1 MHATRIALGMVVS
14 LLGIAGAGCSGFSEP
29 LPGVTYSVAPITR
42 DGRGKV
48 NAQEPGRNVELAL
61 VEDVQEVVQDG
72 RTLVVQV
79 RKTQYGKATF
89 AITFPD
95 HTTQLVQVKQGQ
107 SKDVLPKRQ
116 RVGVRLTVQE
126 AH

>member
-1 MHATRIALGMVVS
+1 MHAARLAPSLVVG
-14 LLGIAGAGCSGFSEP
+14 LLGIAGCSGVSEP
-29 LPGVTYSVAPITR
+29 VPGVTYTVAAITR

-48 NAQEPGRNVELAL
+48 HAHEPGRQVELAV
-61 VEDVQEVVQDG
+61 VEDAEEVSHDG

-95 HTTQLVQVKQGQ
+95 QSTQLVQVKKGQ
-107 SKDVLPKRQ
+107 SKDVLPRRQ
-116 RVGVRLTVQE
+116 HIGVRLTVQE
-126 AH
+126 SH